1 MAKKCTPPS
10 FTLWPPLIGNKWSRG
25 SKQASAPV
33 HCACHCSHI
42 TVKMKSPNVS
52 NCDLGNENRTNER
65 TTETG
70 WLEEVRATSNLLRL
84 RATRLNEQRKYTSS
98 RFTGQS
104 AKLDWLKKCC
114 WISGDGFL
122 RSYSPLSRIFI
133 AAAAGARVRAVGF
146 FLAERGREGS
156 PDFHIK
162 WGGI

>member
-52 NCDLGNENRTNER
+52 NCDLGNENRTNEQNDR
-65 TTETG
+65 
-70 WLEEVRATSNLLRL
+70 VRATFLQF

-104 AKLDWLKKCC
+104 AKLDWLKNCC

-133 AAAAGARVRAVGF
+133 AAAAAAGAGLRAVGF
-146 FLAERGREGS
+146 FLAEGERDRRIS
-156 PDFHIK
+156 I
-162 WGGI
+162 